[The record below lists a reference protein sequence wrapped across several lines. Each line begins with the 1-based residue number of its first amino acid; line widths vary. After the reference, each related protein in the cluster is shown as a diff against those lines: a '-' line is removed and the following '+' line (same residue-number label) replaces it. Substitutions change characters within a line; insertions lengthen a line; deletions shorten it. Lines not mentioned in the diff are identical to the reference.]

1 MKRNLLTLLGVCT
14 IATLAVIA
22 FTIAP
27 NLTGHG
33 GMGGYS
39 APAPAVFD
47 LTSEANAQSVGGPT
61 NFPYGIYN
69 GCSGSIQAS
78 AGIATGTAVA
88 PCNPAQLHGCMANA
102 QDNATPVAGDVAKC
116 VVTGMPIVTV
126 VGTASAT
133 VTVTGV
139 KVIYATANGNK
150 TAVWQGY

>member
-1 MKRNLLTLLGVCT
+1 MKRNLLGFLGFCI
-14 IATLAVIA
+14 IATLAVLA
-22 FTIAP
+22 WTIAP

-39 APAPAVFD
+39 APAPAVFN
-47 LTSEANAQSVGGPT
+47 LTSEANAQSVGGPA

-69 GCSGSIQAS
+69 GCSGSIAAS

-102 QDNATPVAGDVAKC
+102 QDNGTPVAGDVSKC
-116 VVTGMPIVTV
+116 VVTAMPIVTV

-139 KVIYATANGNK
+139 KVMYATANANK
-150 TAVWQGY
+150 TANWMGY